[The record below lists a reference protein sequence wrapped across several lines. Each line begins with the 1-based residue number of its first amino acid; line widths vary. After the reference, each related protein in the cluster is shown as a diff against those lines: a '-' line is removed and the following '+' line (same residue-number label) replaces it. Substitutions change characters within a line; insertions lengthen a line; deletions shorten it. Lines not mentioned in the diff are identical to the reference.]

1 MSYYSLDSAQ
11 DAFVFKKPMMKVL
24 PGSRNKTGQQKGNQN
39 KGRGSQINQRGRGGR
54 NQHGSRQNK
63 SGMFS
68 CQINNP

>member
-1 MSYYSLDSAQ
+1 
-11 DAFVFKKPMMKVL
+11 MMKVL